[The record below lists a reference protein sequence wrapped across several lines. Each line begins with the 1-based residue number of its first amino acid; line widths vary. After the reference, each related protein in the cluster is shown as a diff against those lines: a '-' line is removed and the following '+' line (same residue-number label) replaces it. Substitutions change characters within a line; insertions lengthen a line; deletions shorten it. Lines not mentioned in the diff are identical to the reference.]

1 MWIRS
6 TSRALLIS
14 LRHIETIEVV
24 CKMKT
29 EHDEMYAVL
38 ASSHDNSWYLF
49 SGSKAECT
57 EALDGLESLLKAEE
71 LRHDH

>member
-24 CKMKT
+24 CKKY
-29 EHDEMYAVL
+29 DEMYAVL
-38 ASSHDNSWYLF
+38 ASSHDNSWHLF

-71 LRHDH
+71 LRK

>member
-24 CKMKT
+24 CKK
-29 EHDEMYAVL
+29 HDEMYAVL

-57 EALDGLESLLKAEE
+57 EALDGLELLLKAEE
-71 LRHDH
+71 LRHDPA